1 MNDFDENL
9 AIFMGILSIMVVV
22 YRVIYIGYPIFIDG
36 YKKKDIS
43 IILKAMTQLV

>member
-9 AIFMGILSIMVVV
+9 AIIMGVLSIIIVL
-22 YRVIYIGYPIFIDG
+22 YRVIYIGYPIFMDG
-36 YKKKDIS
+36 LKKKDIS

>member
-9 AIFMGILSIMVVV
+9 AIIMGVLSIIIVL
-22 YRVIYIGYPIFIDG
+22 YRVIYIGYPIFMDG